1 MKAANIVQLVL
12 LIAILVITINIRTN
26 INKVQESYQ
35 IVLPVMDSIR
45 QNAIDTLI
53 KYEKDTHNITSVKSA
68 ISILTKGQ

>member
-1 MKAANIVQLVL
+1 MKAANIVQLIL

-68 ISILTKGQ
+68 LDILTQGQ